1 LHATK
6 HSKMACVLVLAFTI
20 AFSILPLSITFG
32 GVGRGE
38 LLLRFK
44 PGASWHSGEK
54 VLKDFGLEVLEEIPQ
69 IKVLV
74 VSVPENALQRVKSA
88 LMRNPMVDFV
98 EENCLVEPLQ
108 MPNDPYYYKQWHLPA
123 IGAPYAWDL
132 SAGSGSVTVAV
143 LDSGVDSSHPDL
155 AGKLLSGW
163 NFYDNN
169 GDTSDVYG
177 HGTMVAGT
185 AAAIANN
192 QIGVASVAW
201 GCPILP
207 VRVTDTSGY
216 TSYSLLSEG
225 LVYAA
230 DRGAKVAVVS
240 FAIYGGSALS
250 SAAKYFM
257 DKGGLVVA
265 AGGNSG
271 KYEDYADNP
280 YIVSVSAVASG
291 DAIASFSSYGP
302 YIDLSAPGVSI
313 YTTVRGGSYAS
324 VSGTSFSAPVVAGV
338 VALMFSV
345 NPSLTPTQV
354 EQILEATAVD
364 LGDPGYDIYY
374 GWGRVDAYAA
384 LKIASSVSPPPPDT
398 NPPSVKITYPSDGD
412 TVSGTI
418 TVKVDASDDSGVSK
432 VELYKNGALF
442 AVDSEAPYEFYWDTT
457 ADPDGVYVLAAKA
470 YDLAGNCGES
480 SNVSVNVV
488 NAKVSDNNP
497 PSVSIVQPLN
507 GSTVSKTINV
517 VASASDESGIS
528 KVEFYIDGKLAA
540 TVSGEPY
547 VYRWNTRSVKNGWH
561 TLTVKAYDKNG
572 NTADASIKVYV
583 SNRK

>member
-1 LHATK
+1 
-6 HSKMACVLVLAFTI
+6 VLVLAFTI

-44 PGASWHSGEK
+44 PGASWRSGEK
-54 VLKDFGLEVLEEIPQ
+54 VLKDFGLDVLEEIPQ

-98 EENCLVEPLQ
+98 EENDWVSPQ
-108 MPNDPYYYKQWHLPA
+108 VVPNDYYFSFQWHLSK
-123 IGAPYAWDL
+123 IGAPDAWGI
-132 SAGSGSVTVAV
+132 SVGSSNVTVAV
-143 LDSGVDSSHPDL
+143 LDSGVDPSHPDL

-163 NFYDNN
+163 NFYNGN
-169 GDTSDVYG
+169 GDTSDVTG
-177 HGTMVAGT
+177 HGTAVAGV
-185 AAAIANN
+185 AAAATNN
-192 QIGVASVAW
+192 TVGVAGVGW
-201 GCPILP
+201 KCLILP
-207 VRVTDTSGY
+207 VRVTDENGY
-216 TSYSLLSEG
+216 ASYSLLSKG

-230 DRGAKVAVVS
+230 DRGARVAVVS
-240 FAIYGGSALS
+240 FQIFNGSALT

-257 DKGGLVVA
+257 DKGGLVFA
-265 AGGNSG
+265 AGGNTG
-271 KYEDYADNP
+271 QFENYTDNP
-280 YIVSVSAVASG
+280 YIVSVSGTTSDDKSWG
-291 DAIASFSSYGP
+291 SYGP
-302 YIDLSAPGVSI
+302 YIDLSAPCSAI
-313 YTTVRGGSYAS
+313 YTTIKGGGYGN
-324 VSGTSFSAPVVAGV
+324 VGGTSFSAPIAAGV
-338 VALMFSV
+338 AALMFSV
-345 NPSLTPTQV
+345 NPSLTPSQV

-384 LKIASSVSPPPPDT
+384 LKMASGVSPPPPDT
-398 NPPSVKITYPSDGD
+398 NPPSVKITCPSDGD
-412 TVSGTI
+412 TVSGAI

-432 VELYKNGALF
+432 VELYKNGVLF

-507 GSTVSKTINV
+507 GSTVSKTIDV

-528 KVEFYIDGKLAA
+528 RVEFYIDGKLAA
-540 TVSGEPY
+540 TVSCEPY

>member
-1 LHATK
+1 
-6 HSKMACVLVLAFTI
+6 MACVLVLAFTI

-44 PGASWHSGEK
+44 PGASWRSGEK

-98 EENCLVEPLQ
+98 EENAWVSPQ
-108 MPNDPYYYKQWHLPA
+108 VVPNDYYFSFQWHLSK
-123 IGAPYAWDL
+123 IGAPDAWGI
-132 SAGSGSVTVAV
+132 SVGSSNVTVAV
-143 LDSGVDSSHPDL
+143 LDSGVDPSHPDL

-163 NFYDNN
+163 NFYNGN
-169 GDTSDVYG
+169 GDTSDVTG
-177 HGTMVAGT
+177 HGTAVAGV
-185 AAAIANN
+185 AAAATNN
-192 QIGVASVAW
+192 TVGVAGVGW
-201 GCPILP
+201 NCLILP
-207 VRVTDTSGY
+207 VRVTDENGY
-216 TSYSLLSEG
+216 ASYSLLSKG

-230 DRGAKVAVVS
+230 DRGARVAVVS
-240 FAIYGGSALS
+240 FQIFNGSALT

-257 DKGGLVVA
+257 DKGGLVFA
-265 AGGNSG
+265 AGGNTG
-271 KYEDYADNP
+271 QFENYTDNP
-280 YIVSVSAVASG
+280 YIISVSGTTSDDKSWG
-291 DAIASFSSYGP
+291 SYGP
-302 YIDLSAPGVSI
+302 YIDLSAPCSAI
-313 YTTVRGGSYAS
+313 YTTIKGGGYGN
-324 VSGTSFSAPVVAGV
+324 VGGTSFSAPIAAGV
-338 VALMFSV
+338 AALIFSV
-345 NPSLTPTQV
+345 NPSLTPSQV

-384 LKIASSVSPPPPDT
+384 LKMASGVSPPPPDT

-412 TVSGTI
+412 TVSGAI
-418 TVKVDASDDSGVSK
+418 TVKVDASDGSGVSK
-432 VELYKNGALF
+432 VELYKNGVLF

-507 GSTVSKTINV
+507 GSTVSKTIDV

-547 VYRWNTRSVKNGWH
+547 VYRWNTRSVKDGWH

>member
-1 LHATK
+1 
-6 HSKMACVLVLAFTI
+6 MACVLVLAFTI

-44 PGASWHSGEK
+44 PGASWHSEEK

-98 EENCLVEPLQ
+98 EENAWVSPQ
-108 MPNDPYYYKQWHLPA
+108 VVPNDYYFSFQWHLSK
-123 IGAPYAWDL
+123 IGAPDAWGI
-132 SAGSGSVTVAV
+132 SVGSSNVTVAV
-143 LDSGVDSSHPDL
+143 LDSGVDPSHPDL

-163 NFYDNN
+163 NFYNGN
-169 GDTSDVYG
+169 GDTSDVTG
-177 HGTMVAGT
+177 HGTAVAGV
-185 AAAIANN
+185 AAAATNN
-192 QIGVASVAW
+192 TVGVAGVGW
-201 GCPILP
+201 KCLILP
-207 VRVTDTSGY
+207 VRVTDENGY
-216 TSYSLLSEG
+216 ASYSLLSKG

-230 DRGAKVAVVS
+230 DRGARVAVVS
-240 FAIYGGSALS
+240 FQIFNGSALT

-257 DKGGLVVA
+257 DKGGLVFA
-265 AGGNSG
+265 AGGNTG
-271 KYEDYADNP
+271 QFENYTDNP
-280 YIVSVSAVASG
+280 YIISVSGTTSDDKSWG
-291 DAIASFSSYGP
+291 SYGP
-302 YIDLSAPGVSI
+302 YIDLSAPCSAI
-313 YTTVRGGSYAS
+313 YTTIKGGGYGD
-324 VSGTSFSAPVVAGV
+324 VGGTSFSAPIAAGV
-338 VALMFSV
+338 AALIFSV
-345 NPSLTPTQV
+345 NPSLTPSQV

-384 LKIASSVSPPPPDT
+384 LKMASGVSPPPPDT
-398 NPPSVKITYPSDGD
+398 NPPSVKITCPSDGD
-412 TVSGTI
+412 TVSGAI

-432 VELYKNGALF
+432 VELYKNGVLF

-470 YDLAGNCGES
+470 YDVAGNCGES
-480 SNVSVNVV
+480 SSVSVNVV
-488 NAKVSDNNP
+488 NAKVLDNNP

-507 GSTVSKTINV
+507 GSTVSKTIDV

-572 NTADASIKVYV
+572 NTADASIKVYG

>member
-44 PGASWHSGEK
+44 PGASWRSGEK
-54 VLKDFGLEVLEEIPQ
+54 VLKDFGLDVLEEIPQ

-98 EENCLVEPLQ
+98 EENDWVSPQ
-108 MPNDPYYYKQWHLPA
+108 VVPNDYYFSFQWHLSK
-123 IGAPYAWDL
+123 IGAPDAWGI
-132 SAGSGSVTVAV
+132 SVGSSNVTVAV
-143 LDSGVDSSHPDL
+143 LDSGVDPSHPDL

-163 NFYDNN
+163 NFYNGN
-169 GDTSDVYG
+169 GDTSDVTG
-177 HGTMVAGT
+177 HGTAVAGV
-185 AAAIANN
+185 AAAATNN
-192 QIGVASVAW
+192 TVGVAGVGW
-201 GCPILP
+201 KCLILP
-207 VRVTDTSGY
+207 VRVTDENGY
-216 TSYSLLSEG
+216 ASYSLLSKG

-230 DRGAKVAVVS
+230 DRGARVAVVS
-240 FAIYGGSALS
+240 FQIFNGSALT

-257 DKGGLVVA
+257 DKGGLVFA
-265 AGGNSG
+265 AGGNTG
-271 KYEDYADNP
+271 QFENYTDNP
-280 YIVSVSAVASG
+280 YIVSVSGTTSDDKSWG
-291 DAIASFSSYGP
+291 SYGP
-302 YIDLSAPGVSI
+302 YIDLSAPCSAI
-313 YTTVRGGSYAS
+313 YTTIKGGGYGN
-324 VSGTSFSAPVVAGV
+324 VGGTSFSAPIAAGV
-338 VALMFSV
+338 AALMFSV
-345 NPSLTPTQV
+345 NPSLTPSQV

-384 LKIASSVSPPPPDT
+384 LKMASGVSPPPPDT
-398 NPPSVKITYPSDGD
+398 NPPSVKITCPSDGD
-412 TVSGTI
+412 TVSGAI

-432 VELYKNGALF
+432 VELYKNGVLF

-507 GSTVSKTINV
+507 GSTVSKTIDV

-528 KVEFYIDGKLAA
+528 RVEFYIDGKLAA
-540 TVSGEPY
+540 TVSCEPY

>member
-1 LHATK
+1 MHTTK

-44 PGASWHSGEK
+44 PGVSWRSGEK
-54 VLKDFGLEVLEEIPQ
+54 ILKDFGLEILEEIPQ

-88 LMRNPMVDFV
+88 LMRNPVVDFV
-98 EENCLVEPLQ
+98 EENAWVSPQ
-108 MPNDPYYYKQWHLPA
+108 VVPNDYYFSFQWHLSK
-123 IGAPYAWDL
+123 IGAPDAWGI
-132 SAGSGSVTVAV
+132 SVGSSNVTVAV
-143 LDSGVDSSHPDL
+143 LDSGVDPSHPDL

-163 NFYDNN
+163 NFYNGN
-169 GDTSDVYG
+169 GDTSDVTG
-177 HGTMVAGT
+177 HGTAVAGV
-185 AAAIANN
+185 AAAATNN
-192 QIGVASVAW
+192 TVGVAGVGW
-201 GCPILP
+201 KCLILP
-207 VRVTDTSGY
+207 VRVTDENGY
-216 TSYSLLSEG
+216 ASYSLLSKG

-230 DRGAKVAVVS
+230 DRGARVAVVS
-240 FAIYGGSALS
+240 FQIFNGSALT

-257 DKGGLVVA
+257 DKGGLVFA
-265 AGGNSG
+265 AGGNTG
-271 KYEDYADNP
+271 QFENYTDNP
-280 YIVSVSAVASG
+280 YIISVSGTTSDDKSWG
-291 DAIASFSSYGP
+291 SYGP
-302 YIDLSAPGVSI
+302 YIDLSAPCSAI
-313 YTTVRGGSYAS
+313 YTTIKGGGYGN
-324 VSGTSFSAPVVAGV
+324 VGGTSFSAPIAAGV
-338 VALMFSV
+338 AALIFSV
-345 NPSLTPTQV
+345 NPSLTPSQV

-384 LKIASSVSPPPPDT
+384 LKMASGVSPPPPDT
-398 NPPSVKITYPSDGD
+398 NPPSVKITCPSDGD
-412 TVSGTI
+412 TVSGAI

-432 VELYKNGALF
+432 VELYKNGVLF

-480 SNVSVNVV
+480 SSVSGNVV

-507 GSTVSKTINV
+507 GSTVSKTIDV

-547 VYRWNTRSVKNGWH
+547 VYMWNTRSVKDGWH

-572 NTADASIKVYV
+572 NTADASIKIYV

>member
-1 LHATK
+1 VHATK
-6 HSKMACVLVLAFTI
+6 HSKMACVLVLAFAI
-20 AFSILPLSITFG
+20 AFSVLPLSITFG

-44 PGASWHSGEK
+44 PGVSWRSGEK

-98 EENCLVEPLQ
+98 EENDWVSPQ
-108 MPNDPYYYKQWHLPA
+108 VVPNDYYFSFQWHLSK
-123 IGAPYAWDL
+123 IGAPDAWGI
-132 SAGSGSVTVAV
+132 SVGSSNVTVAV

-163 NFYDNN
+163 NFYNGN
-169 GDTSDVYG
+169 GDTSDVTG
-177 HGTMVAGT
+177 HGTAVAGV
-185 AAAIANN
+185 AAAATNN
-192 QIGVASVAW
+192 TVGVAGVGW
-201 GCPILP
+201 KCLILP
-207 VRVTDTSGY
+207 VRVTDENGY
-216 TSYSLLSEG
+216 ASYSLLSKG

-230 DRGAKVAVVS
+230 DRGARVAVVS
-240 FAIYGGSALS
+240 FQIFNGSALT

-257 DKGGLVVA
+257 DKGGLVFA
-265 AGGNSG
+265 AGGNTG
-271 KYEDYADNP
+271 QFENYTDNP
-280 YIVSVSAVASG
+280 YIVSVSGTTSDDKSWG
-291 DAIASFSSYGP
+291 SYGP
-302 YIDLSAPGVSI
+302 YIDLSAPCSAI
-313 YTTVRGGSYAS
+313 YTTIKGGGYGN
-324 VSGTSFSAPVVAGV
+324 VGGTSFSAPIAAGV
-338 VALMFSV
+338 AALIFSV
-345 NPSLTPTQV
+345 NPSLTPSQV

-384 LKIASSVSPPPPDT
+384 LKMASGVSPPPPDT

-412 TVSGTI
+412 TVSGAI
-418 TVKVDASDDSGVSK
+418 TVKVNASDGSGVSK
-432 VELYKNGALF
+432 VELYKNGVLF

-470 YDLAGNCGES
+470 YDVAGNCGES
-480 SNVSVNVV
+480 SSVSVNVV
-488 NAKVSDNNP
+488 NAKVLDNNP

-507 GSTVSKTINV
+507 GSTVSKTID
-517 VASASDESGIS
+517 VAASDESGIS
-528 KVEFYIDGKLAA
+528 RVEFYIDGKLAA

>member
-1 LHATK
+1 
-6 HSKMACVLVLAFTI
+6 MACVLVLAFAI
-20 AFSILPLSITFG
+20 AFSVLPLSITFG

-44 PGASWHSGEK
+44 PGVSWRSGEK

-98 EENCLVEPLQ
+98 EENDWVSPQ
-108 MPNDPYYYKQWHLPA
+108 VVPNDYYFSFQWHLSK
-123 IGAPYAWDL
+123 IGAPDAWGI
-132 SAGSGSVTVAV
+132 SVGSSNVTVAV

-163 NFYDNN
+163 NFYNGN
-169 GDTSDVYG
+169 GDTSDVTG
-177 HGTMVAGT
+177 HGTAVAGV
-185 AAAIANN
+185 AAAATNN
-192 QIGVASVAW
+192 TVGVAGVGW
-201 GCPILP
+201 KCLILP
-207 VRVTDTSGY
+207 VRVTDENGY
-216 TSYSLLSEG
+216 ASYSLLSKG

-230 DRGAKVAVVS
+230 DRGARVAVVS
-240 FAIYGGSALS
+240 FQIFNGSALT

-257 DKGGLVVA
+257 DKGGLVFA
-265 AGGNSG
+265 AGGNTG
-271 KYEDYADNP
+271 QFENYTDNP
-280 YIVSVSAVASG
+280 YIVSVSGTTSDDKSWG
-291 DAIASFSSYGP
+291 SYGP
-302 YIDLSAPGVSI
+302 YIDLSAPCSAI
-313 YTTVRGGSYAS
+313 YTTIKGGGYGN
-324 VSGTSFSAPVVAGV
+324 VGGTSFSAPIAAGV
-338 VALMFSV
+338 AALIFSV
-345 NPSLTPTQV
+345 NPSLTPSQV

-384 LKIASSVSPPPPDT
+384 LKMASGVSPPPPDT

-412 TVSGTI
+412 TVSGAI
-418 TVKVDASDDSGVSK
+418 TVKVNASDGSGVSK
-432 VELYKNGALF
+432 VELYKNGVLF

-470 YDLAGNCGES
+470 YDVAGNCGES
-480 SNVSVNVV
+480 SSVSVNVV
-488 NAKVSDNNP
+488 NAKVLDNNP

-507 GSTVSKTINV
+507 GSTVSKTID
-517 VASASDESGIS
+517 VAASDESGIS
-528 KVEFYIDGKLAA
+528 RVEFYIDGKLAA

>member
-1 LHATK
+1 MHTTK

-20 AFSILPLSITFG
+20 AFSILPLSVAFG

-44 PGASWHSGEK
+44 PGASWRSWEK

-74 VSVPENALQRVKSA
+74 VSVPENAMRRVKSA

-98 EENCLVEPLQ
+98 EENAWVSPQ
-108 MPNDPYYYKQWHLPA
+108 VVPNDYYFSFQWHLSK
-123 IGAPYAWDL
+123 IGAPDAWGI
-132 SAGSGSVTVAV
+132 SVGSSNVTVAV
-143 LDSGVDSSHPDL
+143 LDSGVDPSHPDL

-163 NFYDNN
+163 NFYNGN
-169 GDTSDVYG
+169 GDASDVTG
-177 HGTMVAGT
+177 HGTAVAGV
-185 AAAIANN
+185 AAAATNN
-192 QIGVASVAW
+192 TVGVAGMGW
-201 GCPILP
+201 KCLILP
-207 VRVTDTSGY
+207 VRVTDENGY
-216 TSYSLLSEG
+216 ASYSLLSKG

-230 DRGAKVAVVS
+230 DRGARVAVVS
-240 FAIYGGSALS
+240 FQIFNGSALT

-257 DKGGLVVA
+257 DKGGLVFA
-265 AGGNSG
+265 AGGNTG
-271 KYEDYADNP
+271 QFENYTDNP
-280 YIVSVSAVASG
+280 YIISVSGTTSDDKSWG
-291 DAIASFSSYGP
+291 SYGP
-302 YIDLSAPGVSI
+302 YIDLSAPCSAI
-313 YTTVRGGSYAS
+313 YTTIKGGGYGN
-324 VSGTSFSAPVVAGV
+324 VGGTSFSAPIAAGV
-338 VALMFSV
+338 AALVFSV
-345 NPSLTPTQV
+345 NPSLTPSQV

-384 LKIASSVSPPPPDT
+384 LKMASGVSPPPPDT

-418 TVKVDASDDSGVSK
+418 TVKVDASDGSGVSK

-497 PSVSIVQPLN
+497 PSVSIAQPLN

-528 KVEFYIDGKLAA
+528 RVEFYIDGKLAA

-547 VYRWNTRSVKNGWH
+547 VYMWNTRSVKNGWH

>member
-1 LHATK
+1 VHTTK

-44 PGASWHSGEK
+44 PGASWRSGEK

-69 IKVLV
+69 IKVFV

-98 EENCLVEPLQ
+98 EENAWVSPQ
-108 MPNDPYYYKQWHLPA
+108 VVPNDYYFSFQWHLSK
-123 IGAPYAWDL
+123 IGAPDAWGI
-132 SAGSGSVTVAV
+132 SVGSSNVTVAV
-143 LDSGVDSSHPDL
+143 LDSGVDPSHPDL

-163 NFYDNN
+163 NFYNGN
-169 GDTSDVYG
+169 GDTSDVTG
-177 HGTMVAGT
+177 HGTAVAGV
-185 AAAIANN
+185 AAAATNN
-192 QIGVASVAW
+192 TVGVAGVGW
-201 GCPILP
+201 KCLILP
-207 VRVTDTSGY
+207 VRVTDENGY
-216 TSYSLLSEG
+216 ASYSLLSKG

-230 DRGAKVAVVS
+230 DRGARVAVVS
-240 FAIYGGSALS
+240 FQIFNGSALT

-257 DKGGLVVA
+257 DKGGLVFA
-265 AGGNSG
+265 AGGNTG
-271 KYEDYADNP
+271 QFENYTDNP
-280 YIVSVSAVASG
+280 YIISVSGTTSDDKSWG
-291 DAIASFSSYGP
+291 SYGP
-302 YIDLSAPGVSI
+302 YIDLSAPCSAI
-313 YTTVRGGSYAS
+313 YTTIKGGGYGN
-324 VSGTSFSAPVVAGV
+324 VGGTSFSAPIAAGV
-338 VALMFSV
+338 AALIFSV
-345 NPSLTPTQV
+345 NPSLTPSQV

-384 LKIASSVSPPPPDT
+384 LKMASGVSPPPPDT

-412 TVSGTI
+412 TVSGAI

-432 VELYKNGALF
+432 VELYKNGVLF

-470 YDLAGNCGES
+470 YDVAGNCGES
-480 SNVSVNVV
+480 SSVSVNVV
-488 NAKVSDNNP
+488 NAKVLDNNP

-507 GSTVSKTINV
+507 GSTVSKTIDV

-528 KVEFYIDGKLAA
+528 RVEFYIDGKLAA
-540 TVSGEPY
+540 TVSCEPY

>member
-1 LHATK
+1 VHATK

-44 PGASWHSGEK
+44 PGASWRSGEK

-98 EENCLVEPLQ
+98 EENAWVSPQ
-108 MPNDPYYYKQWHLPA
+108 VVPNDYYFSFQWHLSK
-123 IGAPYAWDL
+123 IGAPDAWGI
-132 SAGSGSVTVAV
+132 SVGSSNVTVAV
-143 LDSGVDSSHPDL
+143 LDSGVDPSHPDL

-163 NFYDNN
+163 NFYNGN
-169 GDTSDVYG
+169 GDTSDVTG
-177 HGTMVAGT
+177 HGTAVAGV
-185 AAAIANN
+185 AAAATNN
-192 QIGVASVAW
+192 TVGVAGVGW
-201 GCPILP
+201 NCLILP
-207 VRVTDTSGY
+207 VRVTDENGY
-216 TSYSLLSEG
+216 ASYSLLSKG

-230 DRGAKVAVVS
+230 DRGARVAVVS
-240 FAIYGGSALS
+240 FQIFNGSALT

-257 DKGGLVVA
+257 DKGGLVFA
-265 AGGNSG
+265 AGGNTG
-271 KYEDYADNP
+271 QFENYTDNP
-280 YIVSVSAVASG
+280 YIISVSGTTSDDKSWG
-291 DAIASFSSYGP
+291 SYGP
-302 YIDLSAPGVSI
+302 YIDLSAPCSAI
-313 YTTVRGGSYAS
+313 YTTIKGGGYGN
-324 VSGTSFSAPVVAGV
+324 VGGTSFSAPIAAGV
-338 VALMFSV
+338 AALIFSV
-345 NPSLTPTQV
+345 NPSLTPSQV

-384 LKIASSVSPPPPDT
+384 LKMASGVSPPPPDT

-412 TVSGTI
+412 TVSGAI
-418 TVKVDASDDSGVSK
+418 TVKVDASDGSGVSK
-432 VELYKNGALF
+432 VELYKNGVLF

-507 GSTVSKTINV
+507 GSTVSKTIDV

-547 VYRWNTRSVKNGWH
+547 VYRWNTRSVKDGWH

>member
-44 PGASWHSGEK
+44 PGASWHSEEK

-98 EENCLVEPLQ
+98 EENAWVSPQ
-108 MPNDPYYYKQWHLPA
+108 VVPNDYYFSFQWHLSK
-123 IGAPYAWDL
+123 IGAPDAWGI
-132 SAGSGSVTVAV
+132 SVGSSNVTVAV
-143 LDSGVDSSHPDL
+143 LDSGVDPSHPDL

-163 NFYDNN
+163 NFYNGN
-169 GDTSDVYG
+169 GDTSDVTG
-177 HGTMVAGT
+177 HGTAVAGV
-185 AAAIANN
+185 AAAATNN
-192 QIGVASVAW
+192 TVGVAGVGW
-201 GCPILP
+201 KCLILP
-207 VRVTDTSGY
+207 VRVTDENGY
-216 TSYSLLSEG
+216 ASYSLLSKG

-230 DRGAKVAVVS
+230 DRGARVAVVS
-240 FAIYGGSALS
+240 FQIFNGSALT

-257 DKGGLVVA
+257 DKGGLVFA
-265 AGGNSG
+265 AGGNTG
-271 KYEDYADNP
+271 QFENYTDNP
-280 YIVSVSAVASG
+280 YIISVSGTTSDDKSWG
-291 DAIASFSSYGP
+291 SYGP
-302 YIDLSAPGVSI
+302 YIDLSAPCSAI
-313 YTTVRGGSYAS
+313 YTTIKGGGYGD
-324 VSGTSFSAPVVAGV
+324 VGGTSFSAPIAAGV
-338 VALMFSV
+338 AALIFSV
-345 NPSLTPTQV
+345 NPSLTPSQV

-384 LKIASSVSPPPPDT
+384 LKMASGVSPPPPDT
-398 NPPSVKITYPSDGD
+398 NPPSVKITCPSDGD
-412 TVSGTI
+412 TVSGAI

-432 VELYKNGALF
+432 VELYKNGVLF

-470 YDLAGNCGES
+470 YDVAGNCGES
-480 SNVSVNVV
+480 SSVSVNVV
-488 NAKVSDNNP
+488 NAKVLDNNP

-507 GSTVSKTINV
+507 GSTVSKTIDV

-572 NTADASIKVYV
+572 NTADASIKVYG

>member
-1 LHATK
+1 
-6 HSKMACVLVLAFTI
+6 MACVLVLAFTI

-44 PGASWHSGEK
+44 PGVSWRSGEK

-74 VSVPENALQRVKSA
+74 VSVPENAMRRVKSA

-98 EENCLVEPLQ
+98 EENDWVSPQ
-108 MPNDPYYYKQWHLPA
+108 VVPNDYYFSFQWHLSK
-123 IGAPYAWDL
+123 IGAPDAWGI
-132 SAGSGSVTVAV
+132 SVGSSNVTVAV
-143 LDSGVDSSHPDL
+143 LDSGVDPSHPDL

-163 NFYDNN
+163 NFYNGN
-169 GDTSDVYG
+169 GDTSDVTG
-177 HGTMVAGT
+177 HGTAVAGV
-185 AAAIANN
+185 AAAATNN
-192 QIGVASVAW
+192 TVGVAGVGW
-201 GCPILP
+201 KCLILP
-207 VRVTDTSGY
+207 VRVTDENGY
-216 TSYSLLSEG
+216 ASYSLLSKG

-230 DRGAKVAVVS
+230 DRGARVAVVS
-240 FAIYGGSALS
+240 FQIFNGSALT

-257 DKGGLVVA
+257 DKGGLVFA
-265 AGGNSG
+265 AGGNTG
-271 KYEDYADNP
+271 QFENYTDNP
-280 YIVSVSAVASG
+280 YIVSVSGTTSDDKSWG
-291 DAIASFSSYGP
+291 SYGP
-302 YIDLSAPGVSI
+302 YIDLSAPCSAI
-313 YTTVRGGSYAS
+313 YTTIKGGGYGN
-324 VSGTSFSAPVVAGV
+324 VGGTSFSAPIAAGV
-338 VALMFSV
+338 AALMFSV
-345 NPSLTPTQV
+345 NPSLTPSQV

-384 LKIASSVSPPPPDT
+384 LKMASGVSPPPPDT

-412 TVSGTI
+412 TVSGAI

-432 VELYKNGALF
+432 VELYKNGVLF

-507 GSTVSKTINV
+507 GSTVSKTIDV